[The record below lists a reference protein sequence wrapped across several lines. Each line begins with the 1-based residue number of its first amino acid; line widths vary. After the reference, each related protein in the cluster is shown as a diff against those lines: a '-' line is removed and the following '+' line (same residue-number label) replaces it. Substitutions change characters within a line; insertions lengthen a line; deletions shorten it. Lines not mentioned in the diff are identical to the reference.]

1 MGENIE
7 IGKGESLVWDAAD
20 VPGSLARLRNY
31 VEEQADAASAWY
43 LRHKGTKSW
52 FSRYMRLGVIIMT
65 ALEALLP
72 IAAHLFKPWLSAASS
87 DLATSS
93 LIPALLVGLSAALLG
108 ADKAFGFSTGWI
120 RYITTA
126 AVIRK
131 ALEEFRIEWMLKTS
145 QASSPPTNEQ
155 VSELVQAAKT
165 FRLMVEG
172 LVIDET
178 RAWAV
183 EFQNTLAQLEKDANE
198 KFQQFTAQA
207 RQEAKDARDAAEQ
220 QRAKASEEAKAQA
233 EAQRPG
239 SIELSVPNSVA
250 ADDRTVR
257 IQMEGEG
264 ISFVDTV
271 VGSPRWSRIGLKPGH
286 YRVIVSAQAS
296 SKPVTDQV
304 VCEIKP
310 GELTKQELKLPV

>member
-1 MGENIE
+1 MAKNIE
-7 IGKGESLVWDAAD
+7 IGKAELAWDAGD
-20 VPGSLARLRNY
+20 VPGSLAKLRQY
-31 VEEQADAASAWY
+31 VEEQADNASAWY
-43 LRHKGTKSW
+43 LARKGTKSW
-52 FSRYMRLGVIIMT
+52 FSRYMRLGVIVMT
-65 ALEALLP
+65 ALGALLP
-72 IAAHLFKPWLSAASS
+72 IAAHLFKSSLSPAAA

-126 AVIRK
+126 AIIRK
-131 ALEEFRIEWMLKTS
+131 ALEEFRIEWMLKSS
-145 QASSPPTNEQ
+145 QASSPPTNGQ
-155 VSELVQAAKT
+155 VADLVQAAKT
-165 FRLMVEG
+165 FHLTVEG
-172 LVIDET
+172 YVIDET

-198 KFQQFTAQA
+198 KFQQLTAQA
-207 RQEAKDARDAAEQ
+207 RQDAKDAKEAAEQ
-220 QRAKASEEAKAQA
+220 QRARASDEAKAQS
-233 EAQRPG
+233 EAQRTG

-264 ISFVDTV
+264 LSFVDTV

-296 SKPVTDQV
+296 SKPITDQV

-310 GELTKQELKLPV
+310 GELLKTELKLPV

>member
-1 MGENIE
+1 VGKNIE
-7 IGKGESLVWDAAD
+7 IGKAESVTWDATD
-20 VPGSLARLRNY
+20 VPGSLAGLRAY
-31 VEEQADAASAWY
+31 VEEQAGSASAWY
-43 LRHKGTKSW
+43 LAHKATKSW
-52 FSRYMRLGVIIMT
+52 FSRYMRLGVIVMT
-65 ALEALLP
+65 AFGALFP
-72 IAAHLFKPWLSAASS
+72 IAANLFEPLKSS
-87 DLATSS
+87 PIATSS

-108 ADKAFGFSTGWI
+108 ADRAFGFSTGWI

-131 ALEEFRIEWMLKTS
+131 ALEEFRIDWMLKSS

-155 VSELVQAAKT
+155 VAELVQAAKT
-165 FRLMVEG
+165 FRLAVEG
-172 LVIDET
+172 YVIDET

-198 KFQQFTAQA
+198 KFQQLTARALQD
-207 RQEAKDARDAAEQ
+207 AKNVRDAAEQ
-220 QRAKASEEAKAQA
+220 QRAKASDEAKTQA

-239 SIELSVPNSVA
+239 SIELSVPNSGA

-264 ISFVDTV
+264 ISFVDTI
-271 VGSPRWSRIGLKPGH
+271 VGSLRWSRIGLKPGH
-286 YRVIVSAQAS
+286 YSIVVSAQAAN
-296 SKPVTDQV
+296 KPITDQA

-310 GELTKQELKLPV
+310 CELLKAELKLPV